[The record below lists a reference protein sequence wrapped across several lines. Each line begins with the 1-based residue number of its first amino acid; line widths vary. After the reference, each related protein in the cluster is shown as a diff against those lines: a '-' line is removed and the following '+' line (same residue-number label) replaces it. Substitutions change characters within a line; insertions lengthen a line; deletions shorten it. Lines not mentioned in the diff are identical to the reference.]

1 MTPTARKF
9 VIASVLS
16 GKNADS
22 SGKKRLAESAPR
34 ARSFHWL
41 DSSWTGNRPKVV

>member
-34 ARSFHWL
+34 AQLSLARLKL
-41 DSSWTGNRPKVV
+41 D